1 VLKPQEKKYLASEL
15 NGNKFYLNDK
25 LKGKEVKIHI
35 NITDAPGLPDVKLVD
50 DVDRLNVSRVSEFPM
65 IRIEVFDGKIRENT
79 TLDVNVNSRYS
90 SLSHDF
96 LRFAKAHGYA
106 VTNSDTYVFDLTN
119 WDYAKPIFVLPMVH
133 FSMSSHQSEIAKMLE
148 STAVEMEKRSN
159 VVSPQAFIVEFHDL
173 VNRRLQVNLSVLEII
188 AYSSMVVDATAGNY
202 DLPKP
207 WTTGGMGVLKM
218 LLENR
223 SISAHMG
230 YQGHR
235 SCFMDPASY
244 IHTNRMD
251 HIFDAAILPQEVLQ
265 GVGNL

>member
-1 VLKPQEKKYLASEL
+1 
-15 NGNKFYLNDK
+15 
-25 LKGKEVKIHI
+25 
-35 NITDAPGLPDVKLVD
+35 
-50 DVDRLNVSRVSEFPM
+50 
-65 IRIEVFDGKIRENT
+65 
-79 TLDVNVNSRYS
+79 
-90 SLSHDF
+90 
-96 LRFAKAHGYA
+96 
-106 VTNSDTYVFDLTN
+106 
-119 WDYAKPIFVLPMVH
+119 
-133 FSMSSHQSEIAKMLE
+133 MLE

-173 VNRRLQVNLSVLEII
+173 VNRRLTVNLSVLEII

-207 WTTGGMGVLKM
+207 WTSGGMGVLKM

-235 SCFMDPASY
+235 SCFMDPSSY
-244 IHTNRMD
+244 MQTNRLN